1 MLPYMKRIKQIF
13 FMLQLCCKIPCRR
26 IKVNALKH
34 VLWIL
39 FFLNLL
45 SHRHAILTNTLQKIL
60 VKIVTNRL
68 WLHCWNPI
76 VPIKFHFICLMYPQQ
91 SHIVDLKH
99 PKRSQTTWNWNL
111 FILIRHGFEIY
122 WGRLSLV
129 VVIIT
134 AIILM
139 LFMLLKE

>member
-39 FFLNLL
+39 FFLNLIDMQ
-45 SHRHAILTNTLQKIL
+45 SWQTLFKNIIF